1 MKPNW
6 VAMICGIVLVAAC
19 FSVSFMKGADAAMRD
34 AAKVS
39 HTNIALTR

>member
-6 VAMICGIVLVAAC
+6 MAMICGVVMVAAC

-34 AAKVS
+34 AAKAN
-39 HTNIALTR
+39 HTNIALTQ